1 MLVTRHAIGQAS
13 FVVVVV
19 VGDDDDD
26 DDDDVNSIED
36 EFEDDAVVTAP
47 FDLRG
52 FEEFDLVFQPD

>member
-19 VGDDDDD
+19 VGDDGD

-52 FEEFDLVFQPD
+52 FEEFDLVSQPD